1 MKKILILLLTALLL
15 LGLTAC
21 GEDGSET
28 TGSTPEAT
36 KPHTHDYTGEVT
48 TAATCD
54 KEGVKTFTCACGDS
68 YTEKIDAT
76 GEHTWGNWKTE
87 TEALIGRDGT
97 QTRTCSA
104 CAAAE
109 SRRTTEGALQNS
121 FGEYGIERLMEHWP
135 VENGWAQEVPLQEEA
150 IRGFMLLHFVSAQYN
165 GPDRTDEEFTISFDA
180 VVEFL
185 SPYFYITES
194 IKAEMKQDYR
204 YDAATDRFNLNY
216 PGSGLNMDVR
226 GYVHN
231 GGNRYTVYY
240 YTETPY
246 FDYPSYWKVEIEFL
260 LPEGQP
266 NKYLSIIRIPE
277 LPENITK

>member
-1 MKKILILLLTALLL
+1 MKKFLMLLAVCML

-21 GEDGSET
+21 GEGEESNPT
-28 TGSTPEAT
+28 SSATAT
-36 KPHTHDYTGEVT
+36 KPHAHDYNSEVT
-48 TAATCD
+48 SAATCD
-54 KEGVKTFTCACGDS
+54 KEGVKTFTCACGDT

-97 QTRTCSA
+97 EKRVCSA
-104 CAAAE
+104 CSTSE
-109 SRRTTEGALQNS
+109 TRPTTQYALQNS

-135 VENGWAQEVPLQEEA
+135 VEGGWVQEVPLQEEA
-150 IRGFMLLHFVSAQYN
+150 IRGFMLLQFVGAQYN

-185 SPYFYITES
+185 SPHFYITEA

-226 GYVHN
+226 GYTHN
-231 GGNRYTVYY
+231 GGKSYTVYY
-240 YTETPY
+240 YTETTY
-246 FDYPSYWKVEIEFL
+246 FDYPSYWKVELEYN
-260 LPEGQP
+260 LPDGQP
-266 NKYLSIIRIPE
+266 NKYLSIVRIE
-277 LPENITK
+277 ALPENITK